1 MDIAKQ
7 RLLMNSLFTS
17 KFNSCPLM
25 WMFHSRGLNNKINY
39 LNERCLRIL
48 YSNNI
53 SFFVHLLDRDKD
65 FNSCKNFQTL
75 VLEMFKVAKNFS
87 ASIVS
92 EICEKRNNVCDLQNP
107 FEFVLPKDHSVF
119 HGTES
124 ISYLVP
130 QIWSMV
136 PLEMKTLTTINAFNP
151 NKARLFEGSFFCGGK
166 FNLSPFIFHEELI

>member
-1 MDIAKQ
+1 
-7 RLLMNSLFTS
+7 
-17 KFNSCPLM
+17 
-25 WMFHSRGLNNKINY
+25 
-39 LNERCLRIL
+39 
-48 YSNNI
+48 
-53 SFFVHLLDRDKD
+53 
-65 FNSCKNFQTL
+65 
-75 VLEMFKVAKNFS
+75 MFKVAKNFS

-107 FEFVLPKDHSVF
+107 FEFVLPKGHSVF